1 THGGG
6 LRRPWPLRGDFFS
19 SSEISRRGPRRA
31 RPAPQA
37 MTAIPRT
44 LGPDAFGPA
53 SPLLDRIRQAIEGP
67 AWLVGGAVRD
77 ALLGTPVADLDLTLP
92 GGSLAAAR
100 RLADRLG
107 GAFVRLS
114 EPHGVARVVLA
125 GRTPAPPTQI
135 DLADLRG
142 PTL

>member
-1 THGGG
+1 
-6 LRRPWPLRGDFFS
+6 
-19 SSEISRRGPRRA
+19 
-31 RPAPQA
+31 
-37 MTAIPRT
+37 
-44 LGPDAFGPA
+44 
-53 SPLLDRIRQAIEGP
+53 
-67 AWLVGGAVRD
+67 VGGAGPD
-77 ALLGTPVADLDLTLP
+77 ALLGTPVGDLGLTLP

-142 PTL
+142 PTLEADLAARELTVNALAVPLDALVGGSAPIVDPTGGLADLAARRLRACRASA